1 MIAVRQ
7 GPRSRGICPAASL
20 GVSVEVIVGEVSVG
34 SFRAGR
40 RWGGGLLGSI
50 WGNLPLLIPREG
62 LTQRR
67 WALTGQMGS

>member
-1 MIAVRQ
+1 M
-7 GPRSRGICPAASL
+7 
-20 GVSVEVIVGEVSVG
+20 EVIVGEISVG

-40 RWGGGLLGSI
+40 GRGGLLGSI

-67 WALTGQMGS
+67 WALIGQMGS